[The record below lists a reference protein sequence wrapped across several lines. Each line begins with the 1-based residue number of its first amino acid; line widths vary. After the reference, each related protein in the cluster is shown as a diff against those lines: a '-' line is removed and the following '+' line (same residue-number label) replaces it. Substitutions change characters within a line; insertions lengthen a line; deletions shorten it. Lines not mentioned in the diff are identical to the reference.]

1 MGIFLPSKD
10 DLDGL
15 LAVSL
20 MVVERGQDVVCRVG
34 VEVVLDGKFV
44 LLQVRINQRIIS
56 VRS

>member
-15 LAVSL
+15 LAVPL